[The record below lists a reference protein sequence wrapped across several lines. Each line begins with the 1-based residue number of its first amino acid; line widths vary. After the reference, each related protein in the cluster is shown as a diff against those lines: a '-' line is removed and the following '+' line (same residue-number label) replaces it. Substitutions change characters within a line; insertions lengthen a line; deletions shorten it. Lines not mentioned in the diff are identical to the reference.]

1 MRKHLKRAKGSEGTS
16 QASDLR
22 ASQEKADQ
30 PGQRLRLEC
39 AGKIK
44 KSARMPKEGMEGG
57 RELVE
62 E

>member
-1 MRKHLKRAKGSEGTS
+1 MSR
-16 QASDLR
+16 DLR
-22 ASQEKADQ
+22 EVRKQALQMSAGRVPWQKDQ

-44 KSARMPKEGMEGG
+44 KSARMPEDGMEGG

-62 E
+62 G